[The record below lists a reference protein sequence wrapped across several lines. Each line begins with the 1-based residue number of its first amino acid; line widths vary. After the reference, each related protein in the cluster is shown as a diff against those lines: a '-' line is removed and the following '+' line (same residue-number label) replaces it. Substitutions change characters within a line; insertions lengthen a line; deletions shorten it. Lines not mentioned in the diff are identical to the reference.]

1 MQYSLSELGIEQ
13 MLGAGLESYRA
24 WRRDYNAMCT
34 IVIQCSRRVAIDVGV
49 MCPSE
54 GFLFHHECRRVAIDV
69 RVMCPSERRFPSRS
83 FDVALLDRT
92 RHRSDA
98 WGWLG
103 VLP

>member
-1 MQYSLSELGIEQ
+1 MSLRRLLFSHRACRRVAIDVKSHVSLRRLFLVTVLMQYSLSELGIEQ

-54 GFLFHHECRRVAIDV
+54 GFFFTMSA
-69 RVMCPSERRFPSRS
+69 
-83 FDVALLDRT
+83 
-92 RHRSDA
+92 
-98 WGWLG
+98 GG
-103 VLP
+103 